1 MILVPSTVNFGLEH
15 KYVSLI
21 QEMVSFLEEPEPA
34 CVPGRPYLQLV
45 GIRAD

>member
-15 KYVSLI
+15 KYISLI
-21 QEMVSFLEEPEPA
+21 QERVSFWEESGPA